1 MNIITIII
9 IAICVII
16 SFIILGIV
24 IGLIYL
30 KKSEEPIE
38 EKTDEE
44 ISKIN
49 NPKKNNIEEN

>member
-30 KKSEEPIE
+30 KKPEEPIE

-44 ISKIN
+44 IFET
-49 NPKKNNIEEN
+49 KNHK

>member
-9 IAICVII
+9 IAICVVI

-30 KKSEEPIE
+30 KKTEEPTR
-38 EKTDEE
+38 EKTDKDF
-44 ISKIN
+44 SKTN
-49 NPKKNNIEEN
+49 NPEKNNIEEN

>member
-30 KKSEEPIE
+30 KKTEKPIE
-38 EKTDEE
+38 EKTDKES
-44 ISKIN
+44 SKIN
-49 NPKKNNIEEN
+49 NPKKYKIDKN

>member
-1 MNIITIII
+1 M
-9 IAICVII
+9 II

-30 KKSEEPIE
+30 KKPEKPISEEPIE

-44 ISKIN
+44 IFKT
-49 NPKKNNIEEN
+49 KNK

>member
-30 KKSEEPIE
+30 KKTEKPIE
-38 EKTDEE
+38 EKTDKE

>member
-30 KKSEEPIE
+30 KKTEEPIE
-38 EKTDEE
+38 EKTDKE
-44 ISKIN
+44 ISEI
-49 NPKKNNIEEN
+49 KKP

>member
-30 KKSEEPIE
+30 KKTEKTIE
-38 EKTDEE
+38 EKTDKE

-49 NPKKNNIEEN
+49 NPEKNNIEEN

>member
-9 IAICVII
+9 IVICVVI

-30 KKSEEPIE
+30 KKTEEPIE
-38 EKTDEE
+38 EKTDKE
-44 ISKIN
+44 ISEI
-49 NPKKNNIEEN
+49 KKP

>member
-1 MNIITIII
+1 MNIIAIII

-30 KKSEEPIE
+30 KKSEKPIE
-38 EKTDEE
+38 EKSDKE
-44 ISKIN
+44 ILK
-49 NPKKNNIEEN
+49 

>member
-30 KKSEEPIE
+30 KKTEKTIE
-38 EKTDEE
+38 EKTDKE

-49 NPKKNNIEEN
+49 NPKKK

>member
-9 IAICVII
+9 IVICIII

-30 KKSEEPIE
+30 KKTEKPIE
-38 EKTDEE
+38 EKTDKE
-44 ISKIN
+44 ISEIK
-49 NPKKNNIEEN
+49 

>member
-9 IAICVII
+9 IVICVII

-30 KKSEEPIE
+30 KKTEEPIE
-38 EKTDEE
+38 EKTDKE
-44 ISKIN
+44 ISEIN
-49 NPKKNNIEEN
+49 NPEKNNIEEN

>member
-30 KKSEEPIE
+30 KKSEKPISEELIE
-38 EKTDEE
+38 EKTDKE
-44 ISKIN
+44 ISEI
-49 NPKKNNIEEN
+49 KKP